1 MNADPRQ
8 ILANS
13 PMSRMQVMVV
23 AITIALNALDG
34 FDVLSISLA
43 AGSIRDEFGIGPAV
57 TGLLLSMELVG
68 MAIGSI
74 FLGRV
79 ADAWGRRPM
88 MLACLVMMTAG
99 MFMVTTEPGLMARG
113 LKSLTTSL
121 GLLADWPV
129 ELVHISI
136 WRVITGLG
144 IGGLLASIN
153 AVVAEY
159 SNAKKKHMNVS
170 LMSIGY
176 PVGAFTGG
184 FIAAW
189 LLAEYTWRSVFL
201 LGFWMTAAMIP
212 IVFFFVP
219 ETVHWQVRNQRPGTL
234 EKVNATLKKMGH
246 AAVAALPD
254 VRGELAERTHHSIFA
269 SKLIRTTCIL
279 TAAYFLHIMTFYFIL
294 KWTGVIVQDRGFDPS
309 QAGRVLSW
317 VNVGG
322 ATGGALLGFLT
333 LKFDLKR
340 LTIGAMILSSVAV
353 AIYGT
358 VGADLAQMTLI
369 CIACGFFINAAINGM
384 YAIFAHAFP
393 TQVRAAGTGFAIG
406 VGRGGSIIAPIIAGF
421 MFEAGISV
429 PVVATVM
436 GCGSLLA
443 AIALAMLR
451 LDTAPPEAAAART
464 APQPAPARL
473 RESAAT

>member
-74 FLGRV
+74 FPGRV

-159 SNAKKKHMNVS
+159 S
-170 LMSIGY
+170 
-176 PVGAFTGG
+176 
-184 FIAAW
+184 
-189 LLAEYTWRSVFL
+189 
-201 LGFWMTAAMIP
+201 
-212 IVFFFVP
+212 
-219 ETVHWQVRNQRPGTL
+219 
-234 EKVNATLKKMGH
+234 
-246 AAVAALPD
+246 
-254 VRGELAERTHHSIFA
+254 
-269 SKLIRTTCIL
+269 
-279 TAAYFLHIMTFYFIL
+279 
-294 KWTGVIVQDRGFDPS
+294 
-309 QAGRVLSW
+309 
-317 VNVGG
+317 
-322 ATGGALLGFLT
+322 
-333 LKFDLKR
+333 
-340 LTIGAMILSSVAV
+340 
-353 AIYGT
+353 
-358 VGADLAQMTLI
+358 
-369 CIACGFFINAAINGM
+369 
-384 YAIFAHAFP
+384 
-393 TQVRAAGTGFAIG
+393 
-406 VGRGGSIIAPIIAGF
+406 
-421 MFEAGISV
+421 
-429 PVVATVM
+429 
-436 GCGSLLA
+436 
-443 AIALAMLR
+443 
-451 LDTAPPEAAAART
+451 
-464 APQPAPARL
+464 
-473 RESAAT
+473 